1 MAEHGHQNKSQEEYN
16 ELLGM
21 TQSLLGKMSDAMS
34 ELDAQTDKR
43 NKKLSTQIS
52 LTKDIIGDL
61 KNEKDL
67 QAAINLLTQNAN
79 NMSSQNF
86 GINQK
91 LVGAYRAQ
99 VSALQAILQKQQ
111 DASKILSRVNSVVDS
126 VKGSFDGVFKSIH
139 DGLHHIPFIGE
150 KMAHMFHPFAEKS
163 QRMFGL
169 VADKF
174 KMGFSRAFQSS
185 LAGGA
190 TFTKSFV
197 SGITTGF
204 GNATKLAMRFAGM
217 LGPIGLAIIGIGA
230 AIGLGWSRMHDLEE
244 AATEFKTTTGL
255 AGADLHDI
263 EHTIGGVSNHFG
275 KLGISAKEVG
285 VIMSDYTTALDG
297 MVIPAESTVA
307 ALAVMNKNFGVNAK
321 SASEVN
327 KVFQNMGGFSE
338 AAATSLTMSA
348 VEMANMVG
356 VSPDQV
362 IKDMADNAGEAYQ
375 YFRGSPQELVKA
387 AVYAAKMGSS
397 IKDMTASANK
407 LLDFEESISKELEA
421 SALLGTNLDFSK
433 ARELAFTGDLLGMQ
447 KELTKE
453 LANVGDIS
461 KMSTYE
467 KQALVDATG
476 QELDTLMNTQR
487 IYNKFGSLDDARL
500 AAANDL
506 IASGKDIANVSEAE
520 LEAQTERLAKQQ
532 KMQDMM
538 GQLNNSMSAIGTAM
552 GDAFA
557 PVAQMFLGVLSGA
570 AKLLAAVLIPA
581 FQGLGFVI
589 KMALYPFT
597 LLPKLFGTLIEYA
610 RQYSDYIAAAGI
622 GAAIVYGIQQRQLIV
637 ETALNVQ
644 KFIGT
649 QLSKEGYFY
658 KMYEFVQTK
667 LAAGAQ
673 LIYNGYILVANA
685 IKKRGLLAG
694 IAEMAIT
701 AFSSLA
707 KIPIVGVALG
717 AVAAAG
723 ALALGYSLFSK
734 AGDVFSPSD
743 GKTRISTKEGGLFEL
758 SPNDDVLAAPGL
770 GAAMQNGGGGGGGI
784 VATSGGEGGGVATLI
799 NSLIAEMQGMR
810 NDLATGK
817 VAVYMDGQLVTSK
830 IASVASKSPIT

>member
-1 MAEHGHQNKSQEEYN
+1 MAEHGHQTKSQQEYN

-21 TQSLLGKMSDAMS
+21 TKSLLGQLNDSMS
-34 ELDAQTDKR
+34 ELDGLTDKR
-43 NKKLSTQIS
+43 NKKLSAQIS
-52 LTKDIIGDL
+52 LTKSLISDIEKEGDL
-61 KNEKDL
+61 KAL
-67 QAAINLLTQNAN
+67 INGLSDKYSGI
-79 NMSSQNF
+79 SSKNF
-86 GINQK
+86 GVNQK
-91 LVGAYRAQ
+91 LLGVYKAQ
-99 VSALQAILQKQQ
+99 VAALNGILQKQQ
-111 DASKILSRVNSVVDS
+111 NASKIISQVNGIVDG
-126 VKGSFDGVFKSIH
+126 VKDKFSGVFKSIH
-139 DGLHHIPFIGE
+139 DGLHHIPVIGE
-150 KMAHMFHPFAEKS
+150 KIADMFHPFADKS
-163 QRMFGL
+163 KRMFGL
-169 VADKF
+169 VAEKF

-190 TFTKSFV
+190 SFTRSFV

-204 GNATKLAMRFAGM
+204 GSATQLAVKFAGM

-362 IKDMADNAGEAYQ
+362 IKDMADNAGTAYEF
-375 YFRGSPQELVKA
+375 FRGSPQELVKA

-538 GQLNNSMSAIGTAM
+538 GQLNNSVSAIGTAM

-557 PVAQMFLGVLSGA
+557 PVASLFLTALSGA
-570 AKLLAAVLIPA
+570 VKLVAAVLIPA

-589 KMALYPFT
+589 KMAVWPFQH
-597 LLPKLFGTLIEYA
+597 LGEIFGTLIGYVKEY
-610 RQYSDYIAAAGI
+610 YDYI
-622 GAAIVYGIQQRQLIV
+622 
-637 ETALNVQ
+637 
-644 KFIGT
+644 
-649 QLSKEGYFY
+649 
-658 KMYEFVQTK
+658 
-667 LAAGAQ
+667 LA
-673 LIYNGYILVANA
+673 
-685 IKKRGLLAG
+685 
-694 IAEMAIT
+694 
-701 AFSSLA
+701 
-707 KIPIVGVALG
+707 
-717 AVAAAG
+717 AAAG
-723 ALALGYSLFSK
+723 AGLVYAWEQKTTIQKGINNTLSAIGAGWSQAKALYAEREVIMARAGAIAEAAWNMVKGAGAAIMNGNLLRGIADMAISAFSSVAKIPFIGPILGAAAAAGAWALGKSYFSK
-734 AGDVFSPSD
+734 AGDLMSPAD
-743 GKTRISTKEGGLFEL
+743 GKTQISTKEGGLFEL

-770 GAAMQNGGGGGGGI
+770 GAAMQNAGGGGGI
-784 VATSGGEGGGVATLI
+784 VATPGGEGGGVATLI
-799 NSLIAEMQGMR
+799 NNLIAEMQGMR

-830 IASVASKSPIT
+830 IASVASKNPVT

>member
-1 MAEHGHQNKSQEEYN
+1 MADHGHQNESQEEYN
-16 ELLGM
+16 ELLGL
-21 TQSLLGKMSDAMS
+21 TQSLLGKLSDDLA
-34 ELDAQTDKR
+34 ELDSQTDKR

-61 KNEKDL
+61 RSEKDL
-67 QAAINLLTQNAN
+67 QAAINLLTQNSN
-79 NMSSQNF
+79 VISNVNF
-86 GINQK
+86 GVNQK
-91 LVGAYRAQ
+91 LLKNYQ
-99 VSALQAILQKQQ
+99 LQLTALQGILQKQQ
-111 DASKILSRVNSVVDS
+111 DAAKILGRVNGIVDG
-126 VKGSFDGVFKSIH
+126 VKGKFGEMFDNISH
-139 DGLHHIPFIGE
+139 GLGHIPFIGKTLE
-150 KMAHMFHPFAEKS
+150 NTFHPFAEKS
-163 QRMFGL
+163 KRMFGL

-174 KMGFSRAFQSS
+174 KTGFSRAFESS
-185 LAGGA
+185 LASGASFTKA
-190 TFTKSFV
+190 TF
-197 SGITTGF
+197 SGISAGF
-204 GNATKLAMRFAGM
+204 SGASKLAMRFAGM
-217 LGPIGLAIIGIGA
+217 LGPIGIAIIAIGA
-230 AIGLGWSRMHDLEE
+230 AIGLGFNRMHELEK
-244 AATEFKTTTGL
+244 AATDFKTTTGL
-255 AGADLHDI
+255 ATADLHDL
-263 EHTIGGVSNHFG
+263 EYTIKGVSNQFG
-275 KLGISAKEVG
+275 ILGISASEVG
-285 VIMSDYTTALDG
+285 VIMSDFTTAMDG

-307 ALAVMNKNFGVNAK
+307 ALAVMSKNFGVNAK

-348 VEMANMVG
+348 AEMANMVG

-362 IKDMADNAGEAYQ
+362 IKDMADNAGEAYN

-407 LLDFEESISKELEA
+407 LLDFESSITKELEA

-487 IYNKFGSLDDARL
+487 IYNKFGSLDDERL

-506 IASGKDIANVSEAE
+506 IASGKDIANVSEAD

-570 AKLLAAVLIPA
+570 AKLLASVLIPA

-589 KMALYPFT
+589 KLALYPFT
-597 LLPKLFGTLIEYA
+597 LLGGMFTTLIGYA
-610 RQYSDYIAAAGI
+610 KQYSDYLAAAGI
-622 GAAIVYGIQQRQLIV
+622 GAAIVYGYQQKQLIV
-637 ETALNVQ
+637 ETLLNV
-644 KFIGT
+644 KRGIAAAF
-649 QLSKEGYFY
+649 SKEGFLY
-658 KMYEFVQTK
+658 KMYEYAQTK

-673 LIYNGYILVANA
+673 IIYNGYLFVAA
-685 IKKRGLLAG
+685 TIKKRGLLMG
-694 IAEMAIT
+694 IADMAIT
-701 AFSSLA
+701 AYTSLA
-707 KIPIVGVALG
+707 KIPYIGPLLG
-717 AVAAAG
+717 AAAAAG

-734 AGDVFSPSD
+734 AGDLESLAD
-743 GKTRISTKEGGLFEL
+743 GKTRVSTKEGGLFEL
-758 SPNDDVLAAPGL
+758 SQNDDVLAGPGL
-770 GAAMQNGGGGGGGI
+770 GSVMQNGGGDSGI
-784 VATSGGEGGGVATLI
+784 VATGGGGGGVATLI

-810 NDLATGK
+810 NDLAGGK
-817 VAVYMDGQLVTSK
+817 VAVYMDGQAVTSK
-830 IASVASKSPIT
+830 VASVASKNPVT